1 MQTHKSKT
9 QQAHKMYQMD
19 PIMCAIKK
27 RVQKD
32 VLHTL
37 VTNIRALESDINIL
51 MECWFFFQ
59 VTLKVLH
66 ASKKQHDS
74 EEYFHLFI
82 END

>member
-37 VTNIRALESDINIL
+37 VTNIRAFESDNIL
-51 MECWFFFQ
+51 MECFFFQ

>member
-51 MECWFFFQ
+51 MECWGFFSSNLESIACQQETTGLRRIFP
-59 VTLKVLH
+59 
-66 ASKKQHDS
+66 S
-74 EEYFHLFI
+74 F
-82 END
+82 N

>member
-1 MQTHKSKT
+1 
-9 QQAHKMYQMD
+9 MYQMD

-51 MECWFFFQ
+51 MECWGFFQ

-66 ASKKQHDS
+66 ASKKQQDS
-74 EEYFHLFI
+74 EEYFYLFI